1 MNFIVSIIV
10 IIILNKQ
17 NINNVQNINNM
28 IVVYSPWQY
37 RLETKEESSVDFIFG
52 VVFLGVFLV
61 DTGNVPWLFSIGV
74 DGEVGKISPKA
85 DFSCNELKILS
96 IAASLQIT

>member
-1 MNFIVSIIV
+1 MF
-10 IIILNKQ
+10 
-17 NINNVQNINNM
+17 
-28 IVVYSPWQY
+28 YSPWQY
-37 RLETKEESSVDFIFG
+37 RLEIKEESSVDFIFG

-96 IAASLQIT
+96 IAASLQII

>member
-1 MNFIVSIIV
+1 MIV
-10 IIILNKQ
+10 ILNKQ

-37 RLETKEESSVDFIFG
+37 RLETKEESSIDFILG

-61 DTGNVPWLFSIGV
+61 EIGTVPWLFSIGAG
-74 DGEVGKISPKA
+74 GEVGKISPKA

>member
-1 MNFIVSIIV
+1 MF
-10 IIILNKQ
+10 
-17 NINNVQNINNM
+17 
-28 IVVYSPWQY
+28 YSPWQY

-74 DGEVGKISPKA
+74 DGEVGKI
-85 DFSCNELKILS
+85 
-96 IAASLQIT
+96 